1 MREEEE
7 GRQQRGQQRE
17 QQQYQNIFREQNG
30 KNRPTRFSKV
40 NFCPVKK
47 VTEPDHS
54 FDIRVSSRN
63 PLLIC

>member
-1 MREEEE
+1 MKEGGE

-30 KNRPTRFSKV
+30 KNRPTRFLKV

-63 PLLIC
+63 SLLIC

>member
-30 KNRPTRFSKV
+30 KKSAYAIFKSEFLSGEKGN
-40 NFCPVKK
+40 
-47 VTEPDHS
+47 
-54 FDIRVSSRN
+54 
-63 PLLIC
+63 

>member
-7 GRQQRGQQRE
+7 GRQQRGRRE
-17 QQQYQNIFREQNG
+17 QQRHQNTSRVQRE
-30 KNRPTRFSKV
+30 KNRPTLFSKV

>member
-1 MREEEE
+1 MKEEEE
-7 GRQQRGQQRE
+7 GRQQRGRREQLQRHQNISREQRE
-17 QQQYQNIFREQNG
+17 E
-30 KNRPTRFSKV
+30 NRPTPYLKV